1 MDIEIFTLK
10 TLIKS
15 YKYATDKRS
24 KEWITWSIRK
34 KPKIFKHVNL
44 KAPKNIY
51 WPELGLTLDEI
62 NDVKFLRKILIYFK
76 EKYKISCLQIINVLK
91 KKNYWLKINKD
102 VKRN

>member
-1 MDIEIFTLK
+1 MFKKKKCDYLSNVNLRTFPDGMDIEIFTLK

-62 NDVKFLRKILIYFK
+62 RTRSFAKILKDRQAKFL
-76 EKYKISCLQIINVLK
+76 
-91 KKNYWLKINKD
+91 
-102 VKRN
+102 